1 MKIMPE
7 SVLRALLPMLLAA
20 WPAVL
25 HAQQSFP
32 LKPVRFVT
40 GATPGTT
47 PDILA
52 QNESFL
58 DPPCG
63 WGAFKCDPVSR
74 LYLAR
79 PFSVRPAPLETGN
92 FSPRPTAREGPPSLC
107 LAVFAD

>member
-52 QNESFL
+52 RLIGAKMSEAWGQN
-58 DPPCG
+58 P
-63 WGAFKCDPVSR
+63 W
-74 LYLAR
+74 
-79 PFSVRPAPLETGN
+79 
-92 FSPRPTAREGPPSLC
+92 
-107 LAVFAD
+107 